1 LIGLTLVLGGALAS
15 SLRGFGVLFPGRP
28 YADVTGAMMSGI
40 SVGLG
45 LSVITGALLV
55 APRLSDA
62 AANGT
67 FRIKMLVLVAAATFH
82 VTTYRR
88 IGETEDPAP
97 GHGPWPG
104 AVGLSLWLAVALAGC
119 AYILLE

>member
-1 LIGLTLVLGGALAS
+1 
-15 SLRGFGVLFPGRP
+15 
-28 YADVTGAMMSGI
+28 
-40 SVGLG
+40 
-45 LSVITGALLV
+45 
-55 APRLSDA
+55 
-62 AANGT
+62 
-67 FRIKMLVLVAAATFH
+67 VLVAAATFH

-88 IGETEDPAP
+88 IGETEDPAL